1 MIACH
6 LGLDST
12 KTEVEASSL
21 HQKANDVFKTTLGQV
36 SAALQLVA
44 CTTSILTSAHKMTQ
58 ANTVVIVY
66 DQLHFR
72 ALDTFALLTRN
83 TLQQVQ
89 QMFNQ
94 RWNAPS

>member
-1 MIACH
+1 
-6 LGLDST
+6 
-12 KTEVEASSL
+12 
-21 HQKANDVFKTTLGQV
+21 
-36 SAALQLVA
+36 
-44 CTTSILTSAHKMTQ
+44 MTQ

-89 QMFNQ
+89 QMF
-94 RWNAPS
+94 S